1 MKLGKRE
8 KKVIILGGVAALLV
22 FSYLS
27 YDWFAGYKD
36 NIETKKN
43 TRKNQLG
50 YMIRKATEKDETEK
64 RIVEVKNELAET
76 EKRLVPGDKPAVGA
90 AELQRVLK
98 DMASSNGI
106 DIRSEKILNP
116 AEMNPYTAISV
127 EVTFVSTVAK
137 FRDLLYGIENS
148 PFLLAIPDMKI
159 RVTNIKNPTDIQ
171 VTMTVKG
178 LMRKHEEGEKKE
190 GGA

>member
-1 MKLGKRE
+1 MKIGKRE
-8 KKVIILGGVAALLV
+8 KKAIILGGIAALLI

-36 NIETKKN
+36 SIETRKN

-50 YMIRKATEKDETEK
+50 YMIRKAAEKDETDK
-64 RIVEVKNELAET
+64 RIVEAKNELTEE

-90 AELQRVLK
+90 SELQRIIK
-98 DMASSNGI
+98 DMASLNGI
-106 DIRSEKILNP
+106 DIRSEKIRNP
-116 AEMNPYTAISV
+116 TEMNPYTTISI
-127 EVTFVSTVAK
+127 EITFVSTVAK

-148 PFLLAIPDMKI
+148 PFLLAIPDTKI

-171 VTMTVKG
+171 VTLTVKG
-178 LMRKHEEGEKKE
+178 LMRRHEEGENKE